1 MPLVSVIVPCYNVA
15 RYMRKCLDTLRAQ
28 TLRDI
33 EFICI
38 NDGSTD
44 DTLAILRAYA
54 AEDARF
60 VVIDR
65 PNGGVAAARNTGL
78 DAARG
83 RYIGFA
89 DPDDYVSPVMFERL
103 YLAAEEDGAQIVC
116 MGATIAG
123 DMPLSV
129 RWSMLNGLQC
139 PEWHCKE
146 YDFTASGPFSELC
159 WDKLYRA
166 DFLRET
172 GLRFREGMRQGSDAL
187 FNNLLQPHVRRLTK
201 IPDCLYIYRPTR
213 PDSLVN
219 LHKAPDKKGRGFYPA
234 LERIDIIAAAYREQ
248 GILERARTV
257 VLGWLSGSVQLFSS
271 NLLHQSA
278 GEKKAALDAVR
289 QLMDTYG
296 WTAYA
301 RSPESPF
308 RLLRL
313 IARKRDF
320 TVRCLLFGLYRA
332 LHSRVGGMLLE
343 ACTRI
348 INLRGSS
355 R

>member
-15 RYMRKCLDTLRAQ
+15 RYMRHCLDTLRAQ

-33 EFICI
+33 ELICI

-44 DTLAILRAYA
+44 DTLAILREYA
-54 AEDARF
+54 EADERF
-60 VVIDR
+60 LVIDR
-65 PNGGVAAARNTGL
+65 QNGGVAAARNAGL
-78 DAARG
+78 DVAKG

-103 YLAAEEDGAQIVC
+103 YLAAEEDGAQLVC

-139 PEWHCKE
+139 PEWHCKD
-146 YDFTASGPFSELC
+146 YDFTESGPFSELC

-187 FNNLLQPHVRRLTK
+187 FNNLLQPHVRRITK
-201 IPDCLYIYRPTR
+201 VPDCLYIYQPTR

-219 LHKAPDKKGRGFYPA
+219 LHKAPDKKGKGFYPA
-234 LERIDIIAAAYREQ
+234 LERVDIIAAAYREQ
-248 GILERARTV
+248 GILLRARIV

-278 GEKKAALDAVR
+278 REKKEALDAVR
-289 QLMDTYG
+289 QLMDKYE
-296 WTAYA
+296 WTEFA
-301 RSPESPF
+301 RSSESPF
-308 RLLRL
+308 LLLKL
-313 IARKRDF
+313 IACKHDF

-332 LHSRVGGMLLE
+332 LHSRAGNMLIE

>member
-28 TLRDI
+28 TLGDI
-33 EFICI
+33 EFICV

-44 DTLAILRAYA
+44 DTLAILREYA
-54 AEDARF
+54 AADERF
-60 VVIDR
+60 VIIDQK
-65 PNGGVAAARNTGL
+65 NGGVAAARNAAL
-78 DAARG
+78 DRVQG

-103 YLAAEEDGAQIVC
+103 YLAAEEDHAELVC
-116 MGATIAG
+116 MGATLAG

-139 PEWHCKE
+139 PEWHCTDF
-146 YDFTASGPFSELC
+146 DFTQAGPFSELC

-166 DFLRET
+166 DFLRQT

-187 FNNLLQPHVRRLTK
+187 FNNLLQPYVRRITK

-219 LHKAPDKKGRGFYPA
+219 LHKSPDKKGKGFFPA
-234 LERIDIIAAAYREQ
+234 LERIDLIAAAYREQ
-248 GILERARTV
+248 GILERARIV
-257 VLGWLSGSVQLFSS
+257 VLGWLSGSVQLFSP

-278 GEKKAALDAVR
+278 REKKQALDAVR
-289 QLMDTYG
+289 QLMDKYG
-296 WTAYA
+296 LTEFA
-301 RSPESPF
+301 RSSESPF
-308 RLLRL
+308 RLLKL
-313 IARKRDF
+313 IARKRDL
-320 TVRCLLFGLYRA
+320 TVRCLLFGLHRA
-332 LHSRVGGMLLE
+332 LHSRPGTKLIE
-343 ACTRI
+343 ACTRL
-348 INLRGSS
+348 INLRGSA